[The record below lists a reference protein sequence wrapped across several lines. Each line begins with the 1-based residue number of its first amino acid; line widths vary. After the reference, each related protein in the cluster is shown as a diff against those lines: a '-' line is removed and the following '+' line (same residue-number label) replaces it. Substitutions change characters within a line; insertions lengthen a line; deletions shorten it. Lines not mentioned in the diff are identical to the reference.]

1 MSGRDAETEPTQA
14 GERIEARAWLLE
26 QPHSG
31 EPLLER
37 LDRLQP
43 GTGEAQ
49 AWRGGLLWLRYPD
62 WFGAAGWEP
71 EQAAAA
77 LNADALIEP
86 DPRTPMRRVRDQDG
100 QRWLVLNAAVSDN
113 LRVLLG
119 SDGEPNTSS
128 VSEEDASAVTDRSSC
143 CNDPGPRNL
152 PAAVIAEL
160 IACHGSGGDGRVQAL
175 GHAELKA
182 IAKRHGLGV
191 YSLRERLLSDPRF
204 RKGADQRLEVTL

>member
-43 GTGEAQ
+43 GTGDAQ
-49 AWRGGLLWLRYPD
+49 AWRDGLLWLRYPD
-62 WFGAAGWEP
+62 WFAATGWAP
-71 EQAAAA
+71 AQAAAA
-77 LNADALIEP
+77 LSADALIEP

-100 QRWLVLNAAVSDN
+100 QRWLVLNAAVSEK

-128 VSEEDASAVTDRSSC
+128 VSEKGTLEASDCAARG
-143 CNDPGPRNL
+143 NDPGPLNL

-160 IACHGSGGDGRVQAL
+160 TDRYRAGDGGRVQAL